1 MYLEKIN
8 KTELKILDLVL
19 DNGLTEKMVA
29 SELDRSPSWISECVT
44 HLSMIGFVDVIRNGI
59 SKEVTISDNDL
70 GTGIRKLM
78 IDEPMLS
85 LDVVLPD
92 SGLLILPLMLSTG
105 TSVREISRRTHLT
118 TRTIYNKIRKWKGM
132 GLIDLKVS
140 PGSVKFNKSKY
151 NLIEFIEIYN
161 RYRNR
166 RYIREEVQDGV
177 IIWEGHDEFM
187 FTSVMDVDQ
196 TIFRTAGPTRL
207 EELGSN
213 LISLRR
219 YYHFSTIGNEIS
231 LEEALV
237 QTARVDRIN
246 PRPYRLMRE
255 HVKKGEAD
263 KGKIF
268 FYARKYEI
276 LDRIEEMM

>member
-19 DNGLTEKMVA
+19 HNGITEKMIA
-29 SELDRSPSWISECVT
+29 SKLERSPSWTSECVT
-44 HLSMIGFVDVIRNGI
+44 HLSMIGFVDLIRNGI
-59 SKEVTISDNDL
+59 SKEVIISDNDL

-92 SGLLILPLMLSTG
+92 SGLLILPLMLSAG

-132 GLIDLKVS
+132 GLIDLKVYPDKVS
-140 PGSVKFNKSKY
+140 FSNFMY
-151 NLIEFIEIYN
+151 NLIEFIEIYS

-166 RYIREEVQDGV
+166 RYLKDEVRDGV
-177 IIWEGHDEFM
+177 IIWEGRDEFL
-187 FTSVMDVDQ
+187 FTSGMDVDKD
-196 TIFRTAGPTRL
+196 IFRNAGPSRS
-207 EELGSN
+207 EELGGNIMSR
-213 LISLRR
+213 SR

-237 QTARVDRIN
+237 QTVISDLNN
-246 PRPYRLMRE
+246 PRPYRLI
-255 HVKKGEAD
+255 GEQIKMGNAD
-263 KGKIF
+263 KERIIS
-268 FYARKYEI
+268 YAYKYGI
-276 LDRIEEMM
+276 PDRIEERM

>member
-8 KTELKILDLVL
+8 RTELKILDLVL
-19 DNGLTEKMVA
+19 YNGITEKMIA
-29 SELDRSPSWISECVT
+29 SKLERSPSWISECVT
-44 HLSMIGFVDVIRNGI
+44 HLSMIGFVDLIRNGI
-59 SKEVTISDNDL
+59 SKEVIISDNDL

-118 TRTIYNKIRKWKGM
+118 TRTVYNKIRKWKGM
-132 GLIDLKVS
+132 GLIDLKAYPDRVN
-140 PGSVKFNKSKY
+140 FNRSKY
-151 NLIEFIEIYN
+151 NLIEFIEIFS

-166 RYIREEVQDGV
+166 RYLKDEVRDGV
-177 IIWEGHDEFM
+177 IIWEGRDEFL
-187 FTSVMDVDQ
+187 FTSGMDVDQ
-196 TIFRTAGPTRL
+196 DIFRTAGPSRA
-207 EELGSN
+207 EELGCN
-213 LISLRR
+213 IISRSD
-219 YYHFSTIGNEIS
+219 YYYFSPIGNEIS

-263 KGKIF
+263 KEKIF
-268 FYARKYEI
+268 YYARKYEI

>member
-19 DNGLTEKMVA
+19 YNGITEKMIA
-29 SELDRSPSWISECVT
+29 SKLERSPSWTSECVT
-44 HLSMIGFVDVIRNGI
+44 HLSMIGFVDLIRNGI
-59 SKEVTISDNDL
+59 SKEVIISDNDL

-92 SGLLILPLMLSTG
+92 SGLLILPLMLSAG

-132 GLIDLKVS
+132 GLIDLKVYPDKVS
-140 PGSVKFNKSKY
+140 FSNFMY
-151 NLIEFIEIYN
+151 NLIEFIEIYS

-166 RYIREEVQDGV
+166 RYLKDEVRDGV
-177 IIWEGHDEFM
+177 IIWEGRDEFL
-187 FTSVMDVDQ
+187 FTSGMDVDKD
-196 TIFRTAGPTRL
+196 IFRNAGPSRS
-207 EELGSN
+207 EELGGNIMSR
-213 LISLRR
+213 SR

-237 QTARVDRIN
+237 QTVISDLNN
-246 PRPYRLMRE
+246 PRPYRLI
-255 HVKKGEAD
+255 GEQIKMGNAD
-263 KGKIF
+263 KERIIS
-268 FYARKYEI
+268 YAYKYGI
-276 LDRIEEMM
+276 PDRIEERM